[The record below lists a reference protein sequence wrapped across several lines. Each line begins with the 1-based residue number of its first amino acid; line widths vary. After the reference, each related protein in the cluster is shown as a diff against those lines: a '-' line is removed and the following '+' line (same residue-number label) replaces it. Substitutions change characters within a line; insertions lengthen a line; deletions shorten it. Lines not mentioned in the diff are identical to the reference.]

1 MMTAYVVSWLALDLR
16 AKDSNSQGCW
26 DQYQYCQMTTKG
38 ISLLQIGNFLLQI
51 GNLEVET

>member
-26 DQYQYCQMTTKG
+26 DQYQYCQMTTKE